1 MQTNKLELISPLRED
16 AFTEPV
22 LHKVLLSKIDF
33 ELPDEIWEV
42 INEGFGD
49 YWDIEVGLG
58 NYPDFD
64 DSCRFIYNYLVS
76 AHILFPYDKLE
87 TIMNILYDFIEQI
100 PGAFLDESAV
110 VIPIPHKE

>member
-1 MQTNKLELISPLRED
+1 MKTTNKKLISPLRED

-22 LHKVLLSKIDF
+22 LHKVVLSKIDF
-33 ELPDEIWEV
+33 ELPDEIWEA

-49 YWDIEVGLG
+49 YWNEEVGFG
-58 NYPDFD
+58 NHADFD
-64 DSCRFIYNYLVS
+64 DSCRFIYNHLVS

-100 PGAFLDESAV
+100 PGAFLDEDAV
-110 VIPIPHKE
+110 VIPKHHKE